1 MLPRNGP
8 FGMAV
13 APHGSRDGRTVAVG
27 LDRTYLRGVQRGR
40 AIDMPKQ
47 LSKDMV
53 MTEAVSPWRT
63 GAILLAAGAVG
74 LVLAGTIAL
83 WMHYGTAV
91 FFETIRTGFIA
102 CFG

>member
-1 MLPRNGP
+1 MGLPR
-8 FGMAV
+8 AV
-13 APHGSRDGRTVAVG
+13 AGRRGRA
-27 LDRTYLRGVQRGR
+27 YLMEVQRGR
-40 AIDMPKQ
+40 ANVMPKG

-53 MTEAVSPWRT
+53 MAEAVSPRRT
-63 GAILLAAGAVG
+63 GPILLAAVAIG

-83 WMHYGTAV
+83 WLHYGTAV